1 MSSISGACMVSKISG
16 MIHIK
21 EDTNPL
27 VLEWNA
33 IDQLK
38 TVAIPLNSLTNLRAS
53 KETAPKMMLLVL
65 YKLNNDQDEKELRLT
80 FTNRP
85 TMNNIKDSLQTIVAR
100 QKTVIKDSPTPV
112 PSSSAPSTPVP
123 LSSANS
129 AGSTSTS
136 NLLSF
141 TDPQSLS
148 DLSLLKNHQLQQKLL
163 LEDKNL
169 RNTFTQSV
177 INFKLSP
184 NVFWLTRL
192 NQLRTYALTI
202 SQQKG
207 PYNVLSTIKPVA
219 SSDNQVN
226 VNVTR
231 DTINEIFGTY
241 PIIKKAFDDL
251 VPSKFPEGEF
261 WSRFFNSKLFRRLRG
276 DKINTS
282 NERGDFVLDK
292 YLYIDLDFVEKEDA
306 DESNKQTKLPDKSEV
321 QVNKFL
327 DLLGNEE
334 DNSQK
339 LGNMPDITMRY
350 SDDVN
355 KQNALLNPTVRGK
368 TPQKGQENEMI
379 ILMKNMNKLS
389 SKMVHMSAE
398 SESHKTQDDD
408 LSAAEV
414 NEYEQ
419 ELNLHD
425 LNEIEDLKYVE
436 LNINTKS
443 HIMFSDSQEDSTQS
457 VSPDEL
463 SAFLSGNTF
472 QPQLN
477 GINLTE
483 TYSSKKDEINKS
495 ANDIT
500 TLIKQNFRT
509 FKLINQSSKESSEN
523 VIVPDSMIQ
532 EIVTYNITIME
543 FLSQFWKLFL
553 NGTNPNQL
561 KKIFASLKNCKNAL
575 NQLSEKITTTINNS
589 SLVQDKPK
597 LKEKLCKD
605 LATCISPLQNG
616 LDKACTDY
624 IKAVRM
630 STETNENGKRPLE

>member
-16 MIHIK
+16 MIHIR
-21 EDTNPL
+21 EDTTPL

-38 TVAIPLNSLTNLRAS
+38 SVSIPLNSLTNLRAS
-53 KETAPKMMLLVL
+53 KETVPKMILLVS
-65 YKLNNDQDEKELRLT
+65 YKLNNEDKELRLT

-85 TMNNIKDSLQTIVAR
+85 TMNNIKESLQTIVAR

-112 PSSSAPSTPVP
+112 PSSSAPGTPVP

-129 AGSTSTS
+129 GSSTSTA

-141 TDPQSLS
+141 TNPQSLS
-148 DLSLLKNHQLQQKLL
+148 DQSLLKNHQLQQKLL

-231 DTINEIFGTY
+231 DTINEIFATY
-241 PIIKKAFDDL
+241 PIIKKAFDEL
-251 VPSKFPEGEF
+251 VPTKFPEGEF

-292 YLYIDLDFVEKEDA
+292 YLYIDLDFLENEGND
-306 DESNKQTKLPDKSEV
+306 DSNKKSKLQDDV

-350 SDDVN
+350 SDDVS

-389 SKMVHMSAE
+389 SKMVHMSGA
-398 SESHKTQDDD
+398 SESHKTQEGG
-408 LSAAEV
+408 LSVAEL

-443 HIMFSDSQEDSTQS
+443 NSMFVDAQEDSVQN
-457 VSPDEL
+457 VSPEVL
-463 SAFLSGNTF
+463 SSFLSGNLF
-472 QPQLN
+472 EPKIN

-483 TYSSKKDEINKS
+483 TYSKKDEINKS

-509 FKLINQSSKESSEN
+509 FKLINQSSKESNEN
-523 VIVPDSMIQ
+523 SIVPESMIQ
-532 EIVTYNITIME
+532 EIITYNITIME

-553 NGTNPNQL
+553 NGSNPNQL
-561 KKIFASLKNCKNAL
+561 KKIFASLKNCKISL
-575 NQLSEKITTTINNS
+575 NQLSEKITNVINNS
-589 SLVQDKPK
+589 TLIQDKPK

-616 LDKACTDY
+616 LDKACSDY
-624 IKAVRM
+624 IKAVRL
-630 STETNENGKRPLE
+630 SSETNENGKRPLE

>member
-16 MIHIK
+16 MIHIR
-21 EDTNPL
+21 EDTTPL

-100 QKTVIKDSPTPV
+100 QKTVIKDSPTPM
-112 PSSSAPSTPVP
+112 PSSSVPSTPVP

-136 NLLSF
+136 NMLSF

-241 PIIKKAFDDL
+241 PIIRKAFDDL

-443 HIMFSDSQEDSTQS
+443 HIMFADSQEDSTQN

>member
-16 MIHIK
+16 MIHIR
-21 EDTNPL
+21 EDTTPL

-38 TVAIPLNSLTNLRAS
+38 SISIPLNSLTNLRAS
-53 KETAPKMMLLVL
+53 KETVPKMILLVS
-65 YKLNNDQDEKELRLT
+65 YKLNNEDKELRLT

-85 TMNNIKDSLQTIVAR
+85 TMNNIKESLQTIVAR

-112 PSSSAPSTPVP
+112 PSSSAPGTPVP

-129 AGSTSTS
+129 GSSTSTS
-136 NLLSF
+136 NLMSF
-141 TDPQSLS
+141 TNPQSLS
-148 DLSLLKNHQLQQKLL
+148 DQSLLKNHQLQQKLL

-231 DTINEIFGTY
+231 DTINEIFSTY

-251 VPSKFPEGEF
+251 VPAKFPEGEF

-292 YLYIDLDFVEKEDA
+292 YLYIDLDFLENEVN
-306 DESNKQTKLPDKSEV
+306 DESNKKIKLQDEV

-350 SDDVN
+350 SDDVS

-389 SKMVHMSAE
+389 SKMVHMSGAA
-398 SESHKTQDDD
+398 ESHKTQEGG
-408 LSAAEV
+408 LSVAEV
-414 NEYEQ
+414 NEYEE

-443 HIMFSDSQEDSTQS
+443 NSMFVDSQEDSIQN
-457 VSPDEL
+457 VSPEEL
-463 SAFLSGNTF
+463 SSFLSGNSF
-472 QPQLN
+472 QPQVN

-495 ANDIT
+495 ASDIT
-500 TLIKQNFRT
+500 TLIKQNSRT
-509 FKLINQSSKESSEN
+509 FKLINQSSKESNEN
-523 VIVPDSMIQ
+523 SIVPESMIQ
-532 EIVTYNITIME
+532 EIITYNITIME

-561 KKIFASLKNCKNAL
+561 KKIFTSLKNCKISL
-575 NQLSEKITTTINNS
+575 NQLSEKITSTINNS
-589 SLVQDKPK
+589 TLIQDKPK

-616 LDKACTDY
+616 LDKACSDY
-624 IKAVRM
+624 IKAVRL
-630 STETNENGKRPLE
+630 SSETNENGKRSLE

>member
-16 MIHIK
+16 MIHIR
-21 EDTNPL
+21 EDTTPL

-100 QKTVIKDSPTPV
+100 QKTVIKDSPTPM

-136 NLLSF
+136 NMLSF

-241 PIIKKAFDDL
+241 PIIRKAFDDL

-306 DESNKQTKLPDKSEV
+306 DESNKRTKLPDKSEV

-398 SESHKTQDDD
+398 SESNKTQGDG

-443 HIMFSDSQEDSTQS
+443 HIMFADSQEDSTQN

>member
-1 MSSISGACMVSKISG
+1 
-16 MIHIK
+16 MIHIR
-21 EDTNPL
+21 EDTTPL

-38 TVAIPLNSLTNLRAS
+38 KVAIPLNSLTNLRAS

-100 QKTVIKDSPTPV
+100 QKTVIKDSPTPM

-136 NLLSF
+136 NMLSF

-231 DTINEIFGTY
+231 DTIDEIFGTY
-241 PIIKKAFDDL
+241 PIIRKAFDDL

-443 HIMFSDSQEDSTQS
+443 HIMFADSQEDSTQN
-457 VSPDEL
+457 VSADEL

>member
-16 MIHIK
+16 MIHIR
-21 EDTNPL
+21 EDTTPL

-100 QKTVIKDSPTPV
+100 QKTVIKDSPTPM

-136 NLLSF
+136 NMLSF

-241 PIIKKAFDDL
+241 PIIRKAFDDL

-306 DESNKQTKLPDKSEV
+306 DESNKRAKLPDKSEV

-443 HIMFSDSQEDSTQS
+443 HIMFADSQEDSTQN

>member
-16 MIHIK
+16 MIHIR
-21 EDTNPL
+21 EDTTPL

-100 QKTVIKDSPTPV
+100 QKTVIKDSPTPM

-136 NLLSF
+136 NMLSF

-241 PIIKKAFDDL
+241 PIIRKAFDDL

-306 DESNKQTKLPDKSEV
+306 DESNKRTKLPDKSEV

-443 HIMFSDSQEDSTQS
+443 HIMFADSQEDSTQN

>member
-16 MIHIK
+16 MIHIR
-21 EDTNPL
+21 EDTTPS

-33 IDQLK
+33 IDQSK

-100 QKTVIKDSPTPV
+100 QKTVIKDSPTPM

-123 LSSANS
+123 SSSANS

-136 NLLSF
+136 NMLSF

-148 DLSLLKNHQLQQKLL
+148 DSSLLKNHQLQQKLL

-184 NVFWLTRL
+184 NVFWSTRL

-241 PIIKKAFDDL
+241 PIIRKAFDDL

-292 YLYIDLDFVEKEDA
+292 YLYIDSDFVEKEDA

-443 HIMFSDSQEDSTQS
+443 HIMFADSQEDSTQN

>member
-21 EDTNPL
+21 EDTTPL

-38 TVAIPLNSLTNLRAS
+38 TIAIPLNSLTNLRAS

-129 AGSTSTS
+129 ASSASTT
-136 NLLSF
+136 NLMAF

-306 DESNKQTKLPDKSEV
+306 DESNKRTKLPDKSEV

-350 SDDVN
+350 SDDVT

-389 SKMVHMSAE
+389 SKMVHMSAQP
-398 SESHKTQDDD
+398 ESHKTQDDG
-408 LSAAEV
+408 LSVAEV

-425 LNEIEDLKYVE
+425 LNDIEDLKYVE

-443 HIMFSDSQEDSTQS
+443 HIMFADSQEHSTQN
-457 VSPDEL
+457 VSPVEL

-500 TLIKQNFRT
+500 TLIKQNFRA
-509 FKLINQSSKESSEN
+509 FKLINQSSKESTEN
-523 VIVPDSMIQ
+523 AIVPDSMIQ

-605 LATCISPLQNG
+605 LSTCISPLQNG
-616 LDKACTDY
+616 LDKACSDY
-624 IKAVRM
+624 IKAVRL

>member
-16 MIHIK
+16 MIHIR
-21 EDTNPL
+21 EDTTPL

-100 QKTVIKDSPTPV
+100 QKTVIKDSPTPM

-136 NLLSF
+136 NMLSF

-241 PIIKKAFDDL
+241 PIIRKAFDDL

-282 NERGDFVLDK
+282 NERGDFVLDN

-443 HIMFSDSQEDSTQS
+443 HIMFADSQEDSTQN

>member
-16 MIHIK
+16 MIHIR
-21 EDTNPL
+21 EDTTPL

-100 QKTVIKDSPTPV
+100 QKTVIKDSPTPM

-136 NLLSF
+136 NMLSF

-241 PIIKKAFDDL
+241 PIIRKAFDDL

-443 HIMFSDSQEDSTQS
+443 HIMFADSQEDSTQN
-457 VSPDEL
+457 VSADEL

>member
-16 MIHIK
+16 MIHIR
-21 EDTNPL
+21 EDTTPL

-100 QKTVIKDSPTPV
+100 QKTVIKDSPTPM

-136 NLLSF
+136 NMLSF

-241 PIIKKAFDDL
+241 PIIRKAFDDL

-443 HIMFSDSQEDSTQS
+443 HIMFADSQEDSTQN

>member
-38 TVAIPLNSLTNLRAS
+38 TVSIPLNSLTNLRAS

-398 SESHKTQDDD
+398 SESNKTQDDG

>member
-16 MIHIK
+16 MIHIR
-21 EDTNPL
+21 EDTTPL

-38 TVAIPLNSLTNLRAS
+38 SVSIPLNSLTNLRAS
-53 KETAPKMMLLVL
+53 KETVPKMILLVS
-65 YKLNNDQDEKELRLT
+65 YKLNNEDKELRLT

-85 TMNNIKDSLQTIVAR
+85 TMNNIKESLQTIVAR

-112 PSSSAPSTPVP
+112 PSSSAPGTPVP
-123 LSSANS
+123 LLSANS
-129 AGSTSTS
+129 GSSTSTA

-148 DLSLLKNHQLQQKLL
+148 DQSLLKNHQLQQKLL

-231 DTINEIFGTY
+231 DTINEIFATY
-241 PIIKKAFDDL
+241 PIIKKAFDEL
-251 VPSKFPEGEF
+251 VPTKFPEGEF

-292 YLYIDLDFVEKEDA
+292 YLYIDLDFLENEGND
-306 DESNKQTKLPDKSEV
+306 DSNKKSKLQDDI

-350 SDDVN
+350 SDDVS
-355 KQNALLNPTVRGK
+355 KQNALLNPIVRGK

-389 SKMVHMSAE
+389 SKMVHMSGA
-398 SESHKTQDDD
+398 SESQKTQEGG
-408 LSAAEV
+408 LSVAEL

-443 HIMFSDSQEDSTQS
+443 NNMVVDAQEDSVQN
-457 VSPDEL
+457 VSLEVL
-463 SAFLSGNTF
+463 SSFLSGNSF
-472 QPQLN
+472 EPKIN

-483 TYSSKKDEINKS
+483 TYSKKNEINKS

-509 FKLINQSSKESSEN
+509 FKLINQSSKESNEN
-523 VIVPDSMIQ
+523 SIVPESMIQ
-532 EIVTYNITIME
+532 EIITYNITIME

-561 KKIFASLKNCKNAL
+561 KKIFASLKNCKISL
-575 NQLSEKITTTINNS
+575 NQLSEKITSVINNS
-589 SLVQDKPK
+589 TLIQDKPK

-616 LDKACTDY
+616 LDKACSDY
-624 IKAVRM
+624 IKAVRL
-630 STETNENGKRPLE
+630 SSETNENGKRPLE

>member
-1 MSSISGACMVSKISG
+1 MVSKISG
-16 MIHIK
+16 MIHIR
-21 EDTNPL
+21 EDTTPL

-100 QKTVIKDSPTPV
+100 QKTVIKDSPTPM

-136 NLLSF
+136 NMLSF

-241 PIIKKAFDDL
+241 PIIRKAFDDL

-443 HIMFSDSQEDSTQS
+443 HIMFADSQEDSTQN

>member
-16 MIHIK
+16 MIHIR
-21 EDTNPL
+21 EDTTPL

-100 QKTVIKDSPTPV
+100 QKTVIKDSPTPM
-112 PSSSAPSTPVP
+112 PSSSVPSTPVP

-136 NLLSF
+136 NMLSF

-241 PIIKKAFDDL
+241 PIIRKAFDDL

-408 LSAAEV
+408 LSAAEA

-443 HIMFSDSQEDSTQS
+443 HIMFADSQEDSTQN

>member
-1 MSSISGACMVSKISG
+1 
-16 MIHIK
+16 
-21 EDTNPL
+21 
-27 VLEWNA
+27 
-33 IDQLK
+33 
-38 TVAIPLNSLTNLRAS
+38 
-53 KETAPKMMLLVL
+53 
-65 YKLNNDQDEKELRLT
+65 
-80 FTNRP
+80 
-85 TMNNIKDSLQTIVAR
+85 
-100 QKTVIKDSPTPV
+100 
-112 PSSSAPSTPVP
+112 
-123 LSSANS
+123 
-129 AGSTSTS
+129 
-136 NLLSF
+136 
-141 TDPQSLS
+141 
-148 DLSLLKNHQLQQKLL
+148 
-163 LEDKNL
+163 
-169 RNTFTQSV
+169 
-177 INFKLSP
+177 
-184 NVFWLTRL
+184 
-192 NQLRTYALTI
+192 
-202 SQQKG
+202 
-207 PYNVLSTIKPVA
+207 
-219 SSDNQVN
+219 
-226 VNVTR
+226 
-231 DTINEIFGTY
+231 
-241 PIIKKAFDDL
+241 
-251 VPSKFPEGEF
+251 
-261 WSRFFNSKLFRRLRG
+261 
-276 DKINTS
+276 
-282 NERGDFVLDK
+282 
-292 YLYIDLDFVEKEDA
+292 
-306 DESNKQTKLPDKSEV
+306 
-321 QVNKFL
+321 
-327 DLLGNEE
+327 
-334 DNSQK
+334 
-339 LGNMPDITMRY
+339 MRY

-443 HIMFSDSQEDSTQS
+443 HIMFADSQEDSTQN

>member
-16 MIHIK
+16 MIHIR
-21 EDTNPL
+21 EDTTPL

-100 QKTVIKDSPTPV
+100 QKTVIKDSPTPM

-136 NLLSF
+136 NMLSF

-443 HIMFSDSQEDSTQS
+443 HIMFADSQEDSTQN

>member
-21 EDTNPL
+21 EDTTPL

-38 TVAIPLNSLTNLRAS
+38 TVVIPLNSLTNLRAS
-53 KETAPKMMLLVL
+53 KETAPKMMLLVQ
-65 YKLNNDQDEKELRLT
+65 YKLSNDQDEKELRLT

-112 PSSSAPSTPVP
+112 PSSSVPSTPVP

-129 AGSTSTS
+129 ASSTSTT
-136 NLLSF
+136 NLLTF

-306 DESNKQTKLPDKSEV
+306 DESNKRAKLPDKPEV

-389 SKMVHMSAE
+389 SKMVHMSAQ
-398 SESHKTQDDD
+398 SESHKTQDDG
-408 LSAAEV
+408 LSTAEV

-443 HIMFSDSQEDSTQS
+443 HIMFADSQEDSTQN

-463 SAFLSGNTF
+463 SIFLSGNTF
-472 QPQLN
+472 QPQHN

-523 VIVPDSMIQ
+523 LIVPDSMIQ

-575 NQLSEKITTTINNS
+575 NQLSEKIKTTINNS

-624 IKAVRM
+624 IKAVRL
-630 STETNENGKRPLE
+630 SSETNENGKRPLE

>member
-1 MSSISGACMVSKISG
+1 MVSKVSG
-16 MIHIK
+16 MLHIR
-21 EDTNPL
+21 EDATPL
-27 VLEWNA
+27 MLEWNA

-38 TVAIPLNSLTNLRAS
+38 SVSVPLHTLTNLKAS
-53 KETAPKMMLLVL
+53 KDGAPKMMLQVL
-65 YKLNNDQDEKELRLT
+65 YKLEDDQEKKLT
-80 FTNRP
+80 LSFTNRP
-85 TMNNIKDSLQTIVAR
+85 TMDNIKDSLQTIVAR
-100 QKTVIKDSPTPV
+100 QKTVIKDSPTPGPV
-112 PSSSAPSTPVP
+112 SSAPSTPTP
-123 LSSANS
+123 LSNSNS
-129 AGSTSTS
+129 AGSAAPA
-136 NLLSF
+136 NLMTF

-148 DLSLLKNHQLQQKLL
+148 DQSLLKNHQLQQKLL

-202 SQQKG
+202 SQQRG

-231 DTINEIFGTY
+231 DTINEIFHTY
-241 PIIKKAFDDL
+241 PIIKKAFSDL
-251 VPSKFPEGEF
+251 VPTKFPEGEF

-276 DKINTS
+276 DKINNS

-292 YLYIDLDFVEKEDA
+292 YLYIDLEFLEKEDA
-306 DESNKQTKLPDKSEV
+306 TDQNKKAKLLEEAEPL
-321 QVNKFL
+321 VNKFL
-327 DLLGNEE
+327 DLQGNEE

-350 SDDVN
+350 SDDVS
-355 KQNALLNPTVRGK
+355 KQNTLLNPTVRGK
-368 TPQKGQENEMI
+368 GPQKGQENEMI

-389 SKMVHMSAE
+389 SKMVHMSAATD
-398 SESHKTQDDD
+398 SHKTTNDG
-408 LSAAEV
+408 LSMSEI
-414 NEYEQ
+414 NEFAQ
-419 ELNLHD
+419 ELDLHD
-425 LNEIEDLKYVE
+425 LNDVEDLKYVE
-436 LNINTKS
+436 LNINSNGHNKLN
-443 HIMFSDSQEDSTQS
+443 DSQSQATENI
-457 VSPDEL
+457 SPDDL
-463 SAFLSGNTF
+463 CSFLSTNTF
-472 QPQLN
+472 KPQVN

-483 TYSSKKDEINKS
+483 TYSSKKNEIAKS
-495 ANDIT
+495 AGDIT

-509 FKLINQSSKESSEN
+509 FRLINLTSKETNDNSIIPEAT
-523 VIVPDSMIQ
+523 IQ

-561 KKIFASLKNCKNAL
+561 KKIFASLKNCRISL
-575 NQLSEKITTTINNS
+575 NQLAEKITGMINNS
-589 SLVQDKPK
+589 ELVKDKPK
-597 LKEKLCKD
+597 LREKLCKD
-605 LATCISPLQNG
+605 LATCIGPLQNG

-624 IKAVRM
+624 IKAIKQ
-630 STETNENGKRPLE
+630 STDTNENGKRPLE